1 MKRSFHG
8 SSIGT
13 KQRNLRGTAD
23 QFCQPIRDSLSP
35 SRVDL
40 SLVEKSP
47 IKRSHENTNDAA
59 KENFRMEKIS
69 KSSHSST
76 NSRKDFDLL
85 ENGFLQ
91 EELVKAV
98 KNHFQENFKSNKNNK
113 KSLRNQQVN
122 PSKSGSSDDEIEGMY
137 LVCLDMFT
145 RKSNIYVKNLIT
157 KNTSLLLQ

>member
-35 SRVDL
+35 SRVDP
-40 SLVEKSP
+40 SLVENSP
-47 IKRSHENTNDAA
+47 IQRSHENTNDAA
-59 KENFRMEKIS
+59 KENFHKETIS
-69 KSSHSST
+69 KSSHSAT
-76 NSRKDFDLL
+76 NSSKDFDLL

-91 EELVKAV
+91 DELVKAV

-113 KSLRNQQVN
+113 KTLRDQQVK

-137 LVCLDMFT
+137 LVCLDLF
-145 RKSNIYVKNLIT
+145 I
-157 KNTSLLLQ
+157 

>member
-1 MKRSFHG
+1 
-8 SSIGT
+8 
-13 KQRNLRGTAD
+13 
-23 QFCQPIRDSLSP
+23 
-35 SRVDL
+35 
-40 SLVEKSP
+40 
-47 IKRSHENTNDAA
+47 
-59 KENFRMEKIS
+59 MEKIS

-76 NSRKDFDLL
+76 NSSKDFDLL

-137 LVCLDMFT
+137 LDCLDMFT